1 MTVMPRPEKQY
12 PHKKLLTATICT
24 CGISLILAKNS
35 RGISPC
41 VSDTKIKMGQLLV
54 GQIEVSNRSKFTFFN
69 RCIISTGFFDPST
82 VVQSVVSSFI
92 IH

>member
-24 CGISLILAKNS
+24 CGISLILTRNS

-41 VSDTKIKMGQLLV
+41 VSDTKIKMSQLLV
-54 GQIEVSNRSKFTFFN
+54 SQIEVSNCSKLTFFQGAICGLFN
-69 RCIISTGFFDPST
+69 P
-82 VVQSVVSSFI
+82 
-92 IH
+92 